1 MWKQKI
7 TRSTFESYNLEHA
20 DVFLFLTHWTFNQQ
34 KGRVITVRISDRPFP
49 KSQNSQKKAISNNLE
64 NWWLKVN
71 FILIKCEAQG
81 LSLRHIIAPKTLQ
94 GLRSKNLSCWSL
106 SNSKLK
112 IEVKINSINYV
123 RVLKSYQ
130 IIPNDKKDIGA
141 ILFISWIMTKIHSR
155 QSFKGQLIFTPLTS
169 WPLLR
174 DFIAWK
180 LISNQFAC
188 VFRAYAIWLYYRI
201 LA

>member
-1 MWKQKI
+1 MTESDFCWIDSESMRMI
-7 TRSTFESYNLEHA
+7 TYNTPA
-20 DVFLFLTHWTFNQQ
+20 LFKDCSSIF
-34 KGRVITVRISDRPFP
+34 IS
-49 KSQNSQKKAISNNLE
+49 
-64 NWWLKVN
+64 
-71 FILIKCEAQG
+71 
-81 LSLRHIIAPKTLQ
+81 LQ
-94 GLRSKNLSCWSL
+94 DLRSKNLSCWSL

-155 QSFKGQLIFTPLTS
+155 QSFKGQLIFTPFTS